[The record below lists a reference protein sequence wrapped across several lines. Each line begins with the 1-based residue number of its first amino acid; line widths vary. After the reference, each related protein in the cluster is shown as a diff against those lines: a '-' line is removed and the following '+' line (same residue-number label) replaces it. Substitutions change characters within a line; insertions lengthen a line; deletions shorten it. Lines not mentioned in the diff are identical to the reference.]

1 MSYVNWIAGAATFDL
16 SGLPQTYFLPDNS
29 TDCSW
34 IQVTFQALG
43 LQFLLTASLP
53 VEPLHYL
60 VIHHLDYCAI
70 GIQQPNRYVIYLLQP
85 QQRVMPDFLESNF
98 LEWARLFQPEQLATC
113 RGFQAQSG

>member
-1 MSYVNWIAGAATFDL
+1 M
-16 SGLPQTYFLPDNS
+16 
-29 TDCSW
+29 
-34 IQVTFQALG
+34 TFQALG

-85 QQRVMPDFLESNF
+85 QQQVMPDFLESNF
-98 LEWARLFQPEQLATC
+98 LEWARLFQPEQLGTY